1 MDRKTAVLVS
11 MGFEIVGIVLV
22 AVWIGGWIDQNYGWG
37 GMGLVTAIVIGFVGW
52 LTHVIMI
59 LRTLEQSENSG
70 DTKPE

>member
-1 MDRKTAVLVS
+1 

-22 AVWIGGWIDQNYGWG
+22 AVWIGGWIDQNYDWG